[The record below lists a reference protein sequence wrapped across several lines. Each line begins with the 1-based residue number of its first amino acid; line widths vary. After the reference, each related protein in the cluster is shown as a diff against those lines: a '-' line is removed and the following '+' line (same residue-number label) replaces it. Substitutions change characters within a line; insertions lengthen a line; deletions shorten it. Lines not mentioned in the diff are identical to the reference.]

1 MDELSKLLQIKEYVL
16 EIKLQLAKLHTQK
29 EEAIQSQYYERAA
42 EIRQQEKDLH
52 SVLLSTRMILQ
63 ERKVPPLPTCDQL
76 KEHELVL
83 YILTEISIIDES
95 KVDYRNIR
103 NEFFDMLQAE
113 TKRLSQDKKE
123 LLKEKEF
130 WAVNE
135 LHRQMIEIGEFLS
148 KVGRG

>member
-1 MDELSKLLQIKEYVL
+1 MDELSKLLQIKVYVL

-42 EIRQQEKDLH
+42 DIRQQEKDLH
-52 SVLLSTRMILQ
+52 SVLLSTRLILQ

-76 KEHELVL
+76 KEHELGL
-83 YILTEISIIDES
+83 SILSEISTIDES

-148 KVGRG
+148 KVGR

>member
-16 EIKLQLAKLHTQK
+16 EIKLQLAKLYTKK
-29 EEAIQSQYYERAA
+29 EEAIQSQYYEKAA
-42 EIRQQEKDLH
+42 DIRRQEIDLN

-76 KEHELVL
+76 KEHELGL
-83 YILTEISIIDES
+83 SILTEISIVDES
-95 KVDYRNIR
+95 KLDYRNIR

-148 KVGRG
+148 KAGR

>member
-1 MDELSKLLQIKEYVL
+1 MS
-16 EIKLQLAKLHTQK
+16 A
-29 EEAIQSQYYERAA
+29 
-42 EIRQQEKDLH
+42 
-52 SVLLSTRMILQ
+52 VLLDN
-63 ERKVPPLPTCDQL
+63 RKIFLEKRLPPIPASNDL
-76 KEHELVL
+76 KEHELGL
-83 YILTEISIIDES
+83 SILAEMSLDDES
-95 KVDYRNIR
+95 KVTYRNIR

-148 KVGRG
+148 KVGR